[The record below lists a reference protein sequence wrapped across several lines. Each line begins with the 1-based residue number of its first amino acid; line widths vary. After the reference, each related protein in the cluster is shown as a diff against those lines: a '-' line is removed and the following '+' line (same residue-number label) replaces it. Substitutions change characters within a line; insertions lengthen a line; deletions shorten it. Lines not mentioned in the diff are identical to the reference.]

1 MLKLVPLYLWRI
13 FGRVKRSETRNIRS
27 SVVSDSKLNLRS
39 EREKQDSRII
49 QDGENLKSALDDAES
64 SINLQKKASNQAR
77 LFVSISLPTASN
89 NRLLFQTYER
99 H

>member
-1 MLKLVPLYLWRI
+1 M
-13 FGRVKRSETRNIRS
+13 KRSETRNIRS

-39 EREKQDSRII
+39 EQEEQDSRII

-89 NRLLFQTYER
+89 NRLLIQTYER